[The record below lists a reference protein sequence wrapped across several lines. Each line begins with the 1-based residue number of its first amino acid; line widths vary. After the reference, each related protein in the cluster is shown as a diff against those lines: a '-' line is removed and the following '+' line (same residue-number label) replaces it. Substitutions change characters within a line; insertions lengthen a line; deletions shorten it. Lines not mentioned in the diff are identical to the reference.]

1 METLSLTSW
10 KLACRVEDTIENG
23 GICLK
28 LADQQV
34 ALFYLTRRNEWYATQ
49 NECPQKQQII
59 ITSGTIGSLGDQAK
73 LACPFHKKTFALDT
87 GECLS
92 GDECA
97 IKTYP
102 VKVEN
107 GCVYIALQN

>member
-1 METLSLTSW
+1 SITSW
-10 KLACRVEDTIENG
+10 KLACRVEDTIENE

-34 ALFYLTRRNEWYATQ
+34 ALFYFKRRHESYGTQ
-49 NECPQKQQII
+49 NACTHKRQIMH
-59 ITSGTIGSLGDQAK
+59 SRGLIGSLGDHSK
-73 LACPFHKKTFALDT
+73 LACPFYKKTFALDT